1 MKIKISEEF
10 YMKRQQALLDWK
22 PGAPR
27 IKADSIILGLYKAQK
42 ECGKKGLKNL
52 HGKVVVSVSDRM
64 IQAWYPDPTS
74 QKKFRNWVVKW
85 GLVEKDRS
93 WLNASLAKEDGK
105 QPYCD
110 SWHVTAGDCKG
121 KMIEVEFDDNFG
133 LFGIYKKAIIK
144 AEGKQ
149 VDEAHSFHGMWAID
163 AYAEGKL
170 TFCDFI
176 EVGKAAHNCLKGKVK
191 KGVSCRVFDAVA
203 LCKKELRSKCF
214 SGMVEVFDIP
224 GAVTFTA
231 PLAMAAFGMTSF
243 SDKDAINWATDLA
256 FGASSDPYKR
266 IWKAIYDIDPN
277 TNAYGVDHKWTK
289 AIRKTV
295 KMDLQCVA
303 NCNLEYISEC
313 KEAYEGFFNNHCV
326 QQNKRRQ
333 WLLLNAIF
341 KANKPLLDAIAATKK
356 SGIKDA
362 FYRLHTFGEKM
373 VMNVIIKELKK
384 MGIVVHRVHDAL
396 WTSDKRVTQ
405 ELIGKVLLRF
415 FSKCKDGYGRKFI
428 LKMVTEAGMTKEEAE
443 WVWEVIKPLKE
454 KAIAA

>member
-1 MKIKISEEF
+1 MLEE
-10 YMKRQQALLDWK
+10 ALLDWK
-22 PGAPR
+22 AGSPR
-27 IKADSIILGLYKAQK
+27 EKARSISLGSIKAQREG
-42 ECGKKGLKNL
+42 GKKGLKNL
-52 HGKVVVSVSDRM
+52 HGKAVLPVSDRM
-64 IQAWYPDPTS
+64 IQAWYSDAAS

-85 GLVEKDRS
+85 GLVVKDRS

-110 SWHVTAGDCKG
+110 SWHFTADDFKG

-144 AEGKQ
+144 AEGTQ
-149 VDEAHSFHGMWAID
+149 VDEAHSFHGKWAID
-163 AYAEGKL
+163 SYAEGKL
-170 TFCDFI
+170 AFCDFI

-243 SDKDAINWATDLA
+243 SDKDAIKWATDMAL
-256 FGASSDPYKR
+256 GASPDPYKR
-266 IWKAIYDIDPN
+266 IWKAVYDIDPK
-277 TNAYGVDHKWTK
+277 TNAYGVNHKWMK

-303 NCNLEYISEC
+303 NCNLEYIADC
-313 KEAYEGFFNNHCV
+313 KAAYEEFFTNHFIL
-326 QQNKRRQ
+326 QNKRRQ
-333 WLLLNAIF
+333 WLLLHAIGE
-341 KANKPLLDAIAATKK
+341 ANKPLLDAIDATKS
-356 SGIKDA
+356 SGVKDA

-373 VMNVIIKELKK
+373 VMNVLVKELKK
-384 MGIVVHRVHDAL
+384 MGIIVHRVHDAL
-396 WTSDKRVTQ
+396 WTADKRVSQ

-415 FSKCKDGYGRKFI
+415 FSKCKDGHGRKFI
-428 LKMVTEAGMTKEEAE
+428 LKMVTESGLTKAEAE
-443 WVWEVIKPLKE
+443 WVWEGIKHFRR
-454 KAIAA
+454 KATAA